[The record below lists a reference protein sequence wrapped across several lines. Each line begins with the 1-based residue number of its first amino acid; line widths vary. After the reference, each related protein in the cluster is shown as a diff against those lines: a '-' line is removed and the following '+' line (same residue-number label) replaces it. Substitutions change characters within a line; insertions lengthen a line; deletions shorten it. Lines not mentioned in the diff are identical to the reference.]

1 MATVQLGNVVKTYG
15 AQRVVDD
22 VSLSIADGEFVTLLG
37 ASGCGKTTCLR
48 MVAGFVAPDA
58 GRVVIGEKDVTALA
72 PHLRDTGM
80 VFQQYALFPH
90 LDVAAN
96 VAFGL
101 RVRKVPRAEV
111 ERRVHDALKLVRL
124 EGFAARLP
132 AQLSGGQKQ
141 RVALARAIVV
151 NPRVLLLDEPLG
163 ALDQKLREEL
173 QAEIKAIQAR
183 LGITTLFVTHDQGEA
198 LLLSDRIAVMDRGR
212 ISQIDT
218 PRALYERPAN
228 KYVAGFVGKTNFI
241 DVELDGLPD
250 AHGVQALRHGADA
263 TSIRLRSTASS
274 ATPTAPGGKRILSV
288 RPENIEFGNHHPNH
302 LRVAVEQV
310 LYQGDGWQITVR
322 AGDALQLQIRSHGS
336 APPRVGELLDV
347 GWQPER
353 SVLLDDAPAVRH

>member
-1 MATVQLGNVVKTYG
+1 MATVQLAGVVKSYG

-22 VSLSIADGEFVTLLG
+22 VSLTIADGEFVTLLG

-58 GRVVIGEKDVTALA
+58 GRVAIGAQDVTGLA

-101 RVRKVPRAEV
+101 RVRKVPRAEA
-111 ERRVHDALKLVRL
+111 ERRVAGALKLVRL
-124 EGFAARLP
+124 EGFASRLP

-218 PRALYERPAN
+218 PRALYEHPAN

-241 DVELDGLPD
+241 AVQVDGPPD
-250 AHGVQALRHGADA
+250 AQGVQALRHGEGSAA
-263 TSIRLRSTASS
+263 IRLHS
-274 ATPTAPGGKRILSV
+274 AAAPGGGQRILSV
-288 RPENIEFGNHHPNH
+288 RPENIEFGSHHPNRLH
-302 LRVAVEQV
+302 VAVEQV

-322 AGDALQLQIRSHGS
+322 ASDALQLQIRSHGA
-336 APPRVGELLDV
+336 APPRVGERLDV
-347 GWQPER
+347 GWQPAR
-353 SVLLDDAPAVRH
+353 SVLLEDTPH

>member
-1 MATVQLGNVVKTYG
+1 
-15 AQRVVDD
+15 
-22 VSLSIADGEFVTLLG
+22 
-37 ASGCGKTTCLR
+37 
-48 MVAGFVAPDA
+48 
-58 GRVVIGEKDVTALA
+58 
-72 PHLRDTGM
+72 
-80 VFQQYALFPH
+80 
-90 LDVAAN
+90 VAAN

-101 RVRKVPRAEV
+101 RVRKVPRGEA
-111 ERRVHDALKLVRL
+111 ERRVRDALKLVRL

-241 DVELDGLPD
+241 DVELDGPPD

-263 TSIRLRSTASS
+263 TAIRLSSTASTS
-274 ATPTAPGGKRILSV
+274 RSTLPGGKRILSV
-288 RPENIEFGNHHPNH
+288 RPESIEFGNQHPNQ

-322 AGDALQLQIRSHGS
+322 ASDALQLQIRSHGA

-353 SVLLDDAPAVRH
+353 SVLLDDAPAVPH